1 VLNFRLAQT
10 GKQTRMY
17 KRAVRKS
24 RVKTCKNDK
33 KEGKKKRGTKRTQD
47 TEQTEER
54 HKINRVTYNPEN
66 GKTESKD
73 DENYEV
79 HGKGQGGNNKI

>member
-1 VLNFRLAQT
+1 MTQGAEQT
-10 GKQTRMY
+10 G
-17 KRAVRKS
+17 
-24 RVKTCKNDK
+24 
-33 KEGKKKRGTKRTQD
+33 
-47 TEQTEER
+47 ER

-79 HGKGQGGNNKI
+79 YGKGQGGNNKMEWDSEDSEGGVE